1 MKKQFTFSRLLIT
14 GLLIFPLKAFACI
27 PHSSNDVF
35 IARFQAAQKITVTN
49 NHQLLTW
56 TDSKFIFRDLSAWF
70 KYSKAKQW
78 QSYYPTDIDNKID
91 PFRNLKKNDLIIG
104 LAYAPD
110 ENQPQNYRVT
120 SFAYLKCQNNQITM
134 SHPVSHF
141 TAWDRKN
148 KRCYGDHPKSIQLLD
163 GFLKHDQSYYL
174 KKLRAKYPTCQTLF
188 SAFPKS

>member
-35 IARFQAAQKITVTN
+35 IARFQAAQKITKTN

-91 PFRNLKKNDLIIG
+91 PFRNLKKTI
-104 LAYAPD
+104 
-110 ENQPQNYRVT
+110 
-120 SFAYLKCQNNQITM
+120 
-134 SHPVSHF
+134 
-141 TAWDRKN
+141 
-148 KRCYGDHPKSIQLLD
+148 
-163 GFLKHDQSYYL
+163 
-174 KKLRAKYPTCQTLF
+174 
-188 SAFPKS
+188 